1 MPNIIAFAT
10 TLKQLI
16 AKNNFED
23 LKIKKYLPAKMV
35 DNHIN

>member
-1 MPNIIAFAT
+1 MPNIIAFVAI
-10 TLKQLI
+10 LKQLI

-23 LKIKKYLPAKMV
+23 LKVKKYLPEKMV